1 MKIFIH
7 KIMSISMALVVLL
20 STISMTID
28 MHYCGETMVD
38 FSLFHNVKSCGME
51 KAPLVY
57 HCENSEINKKPCCS
71 DQQLIVEGTPDLKGA
86 FNNFT
91 PQQQLFVSLF
101 LYSYI
106 GLFEGTVSKEVPFFD
121 YAPPFVKR
129 DVQVWQQTFLI

>member
-1 MKIFIH
+1 MKIYIH

-38 FSLFHNVKSCGME
+38 FSFFHNVKSCGME
-51 KAPLVY
+51 KSPLVY

-71 DQQLIVEGTPDLKGA
+71 DQQLIVEGTHDLKGA

-101 LYSYI
+101 LYSYAS
-106 GLFEGTVSKEVPFFD
+106 LFEGTVSKEVAFFD
-121 YAPPFVKR
+121 YAPPFVKK

>member
-1 MKIFIH
+1 MKIYIY

-71 DQQLIVEGTPDLKGA
+71 DQQLIVEGTPDLKGT

-129 DVQVWQQTFLI
+129 DAQVWQQTFLI